1 MKQTIDIEVPDNK
14 KVIFYHIIDY
24 DSNIVNNNIT
34 EEKKFKIIKLN
45 KEFNNIIRKGKLKIS
60 VGNKF

>member
-24 DSNIVNNNIT
+24 DSNIVNNNIL
-34 EEKKFKIIKLN
+34 EEKKLKIIKLN
-45 KEFNNIIRKGKLKIS
+45 EEFNNIIRKGKLEIS
-60 VGNKF
+60 VRNKF

>member
-24 DSNIVNNNIT
+24 DSNIVNNNIP
-34 EEKKFKIIKLN
+34 EEKKLKIIKLN
-45 KEFNNIIRKGKLKIS
+45 EEFNNIIRKGKLEIS
-60 VGNKF
+60 VRNKF